1 MSALVCNLILALI
14 WAIAMGPFTPTNF
27 FVGFALG
34 FVVLALVWRGGKRGE
49 TGYGRNVLQ
58 FIAFAVFFIK
68 ELIVANLRMAQ
79 YTLSPLKK
87 MNPAI
92 LAVPLEEMSDLE
104 IMTLANLLTLTPGT
118 LSLDVSDDRRTLY
131 VHFMHVDDPERS
143 KRELKEGFERRLL
156 EVMR

>member
-1 MSALVCNLILALI
+1 MTALLSNLVLALI

-27 FVGFALG
+27 LVGFALG
-34 FVVLALVWRGGKRGE
+34 YVVLALVWRSEERGK

-58 FIAFAVFFIK
+58 FIAFSVFFIK

-79 YTLSPLKK
+79 YTLSTLKK

-92 LAVPLEEMSDLE
+92 LAVPLDEMSDLE
-104 IMTLANLLTLTPGT
+104 IMIFANLLTLTPGT
-118 LSLDVSDDRRTLY
+118 LSLDVSDDRKTLY
-131 VHFMHVDDPERS
+131 VHFMHVDDPEQS
-143 KRELKEGFERRLL
+143 KRELKEGLERRLL